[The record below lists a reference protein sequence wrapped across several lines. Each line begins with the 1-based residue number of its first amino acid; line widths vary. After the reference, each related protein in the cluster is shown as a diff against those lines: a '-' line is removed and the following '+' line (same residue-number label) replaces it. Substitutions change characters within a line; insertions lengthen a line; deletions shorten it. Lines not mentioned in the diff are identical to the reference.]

1 MLISRLKQGIMYL
14 FLNYKDKY
22 NKEIK
27 EIFNEREYLIFSQMS
42 DYDKLHSYKLLKKI
56 QNNSLLSS
64 QIIYSKLALL
74 HDCGKNN
81 IGLFRRVKKVLIGD
95 KILERHSEIALNK
108 LKDINLDLA
117 NLCKVHHQEDV
128 DIFMK
133 EFQKLDD
140 E

>member
-1 MLISRLKQGIMYL
+1 MLISRLKQGIMFL
-14 FLNYKDKY
+14 FFDYKEKY
-22 NKEIK
+22 NKEVK
-27 EIFNEREYLIFSQMS
+27 EILNESEYLVFSKMS

-74 HDCGKNN
+74 HDCGKND
-81 IGLFRRVKKVLIGD
+81 IGLFRRIKKVLVGD
-95 KILERHSEIALNK
+95 KILEKHSEIAFNN

-117 NLCKVHHQEDV
+117 NLCKLHHQENV